1 MTSEGYTMDREFF
14 SDQEIAKK
22 TGIAVK
28 TLRNWRSMKI
38 GPPYFKIESCVRY
51 KSDDVE
57 AYLKSKRIE
66 TNGNNN

>member
-1 MTSEGYTMDREFF
+1 MTQEFF
-14 SDQEIAKK
+14 SDKEISGK

-51 KSDDVE
+51 KAADVE
-57 AYLKSKRIE
+57 EYLNSKRIE
-66 TNGNNN
+66 TNCKDN